1 MGIEAVTSPMR
12 NAFSVDVEDYFQVLA
27 FEPVINRSD
36 WPVYELRVRRNVDRV
51 LELLEARRIHGTF
64 FILAWIAEREPQMV
78 RQIADA
84 GHEIASHGCMHDRVT
99 TLKPSQFAQD
109 IRRSKSLLEDLSGQ
123 QVIGYRAPSYS
134 INHTNQWAF
143 PELQEAGYMYSS
155 SIFPGRHDLYGMP
168 DAPRFP
174 YRPLGDGLLEIPIT
188 TVEVVG
194 RRLSCGGGGFFRL
207 WPYPLFRRLLERVN
221 AHDGQPAIFYMHPWE
236 VDPDQPRIRE
246 APLRSRFRHYL
257 NLKRVVPRLQSLLTD
272 FSWDRMDRVFG
283 LRG

>member
-27 FEPVINRSD
+27 FEPVIHRRD
-36 WPVYELRVRRNVDRV
+36 WPAYELRVRRNVDRV
-51 LELLEARRIHGTF
+51 LELLESSGIHGTF

-99 TLKPSQFAQD
+99 TLTPAQFAQD
-109 IRRSKSLLEDLSGQ
+109 IRHSKNLLEDLSGQ

-143 PELQEAGYMYSS
+143 PELREAGYLYSS

-168 DAPRFP
+168 GAPRFP

-188 TVEVVG
+188 TVEVAG

-207 WPYPLFRRLLERVN
+207 WPYPLYRRLLERVN
-221 AHDGQPAIFYMHPWE
+221 AHDGRPAIFYMHPWE
-236 VDPDQPRIRE
+236 VDPEQPRISG
-246 APLRSRFRHYL
+246 ASLRSRFRHYL
-257 NLKRVVPRLQSLLTD
+257 NLKRVVPRLQRLLTD